1 MKHIYIEAESK
12 KTTEYNFLKAII
24 KKILPNKRE
33 NDDFEFKFLAGV
45 ENLFS
50 EKASNIQTI
59 QKAQE
64 EGIDIIVIVDADT
77 LAKDWG
83 YEKRKNQIEKGMHNN
98 NISFSYFVYPN
109 NQDDGDVETLMEA
122 AALHAPNQIF
132 FDCYTDYET
141 CLKSK
146 KDSNGESIY
155 NVPCLK
161 GKMYAYAEA
170 QTIYDIQQKQRIPL
184 INRTSKGNWLFDNP
198 NYWDLDVDALQSLK
212 DFLEQN
218 LK

>member
-1 MKHIYIEAESK
+1 MKHIYIEAESE

-83 YEKRKNQIEKGMHNN
+83 YEKRKNQIEKGMLNN

-109 NQDDGDVETLMEA
+109 NQDDGDVETLMASA
-122 AALHAPNQIF
+122 ARRDLHPTF
-132 FDCYTDYET
+132 FDCFHHYEI
-141 CLKSK
+141 CISGA
-146 KDSNGESIY
+146 KDANGNPLY
-155 NVPCLK
+155 NTPNLK
-161 GKMYAYAEA
+161 GKLHTY
-170 QTIYDIQQKQRIPL
+170 ISSQQLTKKQRDKL
-184 INRTSKGNWLFDNP
+184 GSGNWLFNNP
-198 NYWDLDVDALQSLK
+198 NYWDLNVNTLQSLK